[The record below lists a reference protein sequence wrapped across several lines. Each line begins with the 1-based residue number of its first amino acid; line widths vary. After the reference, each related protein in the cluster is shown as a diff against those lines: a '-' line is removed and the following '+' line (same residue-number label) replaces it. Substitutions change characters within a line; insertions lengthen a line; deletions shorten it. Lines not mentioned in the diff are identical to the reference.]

1 MTNLFLKVNK
11 DLFGLG
17 LNPTEIL
24 LLAQIMEFNTNTGD
38 CFISNKTLAENFGV
52 SESTIKRELERLEK
66 LGYITRETRNIKGGK
81 ERHMV
86 VNMDKLTSSKLS
98 LVDTNK
104 VQNEP
109 CTRLK
114 MSFDKVQ
121 NEPIK
126 DNIKDKELKD
136 NNCVLLPS
144 GNKTAAAQSATASI
158 SQQPQVMSSQEAMK
172 RYGIGACAN
181 RVAAGI
187 SGCYWI
193 DGELVKLC

>member
-1 MTNLFLKVNK
+1 MNYFLKVDK
-11 DLFGLG
+11 ELFKLG

-52 SESTIKRELERLEK
+52 SESTIKRELEKLEK

-86 VNMDKLTSSKLS
+86 VNTDKLTSAKMS

-114 MSFDKVQ
+114 MNFDKVQ

-126 DNIKDKELKD
+126 DNIRDKELKD
-136 NNCVLLPS
+136 NNSVLLPS
-144 GNKTAAAQSATASI
+144 GNKTETAASGDFV
-158 SQQPQVMSSQEAMK
+158 SQQPLVMSSQEALK
-172 RYGIGACAN
+172 KYGLAACAN

-187 SGCYWI
+187 SGCFWI

>member
-1 MTNLFLKVNK
+1 MNYFLKVDK
-11 DLFGLG
+11 ELFKLG

-24 LLAQIMEFNTNTGD
+24 LLAQIMEFNNNTGD

-52 SESTIKRELERLEK
+52 SESTIKRELEKLEK

-86 VNMDKLTSSKLS
+86 VNTDKLTSAKMS
-98 LVDTNK
+98 LVNANK

-144 GNKTAAAQSATASI
+144 GNKTETAASGDFI
-158 SQQPQVMSSQEAMK
+158 SQQPLVMSSQEAMK
-172 RYGIGACAN
+172 KYGLGACAN

-187 SGCYWI
+187 SGCFWI